1 MRLRKAGNA
10 LGVDE
15 VAPAAQAAVRTTVQE
30 GVPVHIV
37 AALVL
42 ITFLTAYFFF

>member
-10 LGVDE
+10 LGADE
-15 VAPAAQAAVRTTVQE
+15 VAPAAQATARATVQE

-37 AALVL
+37 AALCL